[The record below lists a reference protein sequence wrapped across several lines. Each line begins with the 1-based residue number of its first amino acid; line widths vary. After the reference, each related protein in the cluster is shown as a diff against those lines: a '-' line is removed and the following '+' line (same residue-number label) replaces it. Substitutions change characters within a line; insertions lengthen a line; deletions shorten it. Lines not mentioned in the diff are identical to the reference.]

1 MQVDTHFKSK
11 RRPIRFLQI
20 LFFLLDILVILAM
33 GYCIIGKN
41 WLKPTDIR
49 SDIARYECYAVAFA
63 HGDGAFQHF
72 PPRQCAPIL
81 SSPPKVTTDSV
92 VASLKK
98 IGAPGFIVQFVAS
111 QSPEKPYH
119 YLPLEYPILALLPF
133 ALAAIIANA
142 IYYQIAFACLMALIA
157 VGIYLV
163 LLRYKSRTAAL
174 SFALWMMIGYLLN
187 RFPDTAT
194 GRFDLMPGALTLIA
208 LVFAMKSRW
217 NWAFAFLS
225 LATFT
230 KFYPVLLL
238 LPFLIAQQQ
247 APRYATLKWNAW
259 RRLGPLATF
268 GLTSV
273 VIVAI
278 SLLLSVAG
286 TLNPLTYFGD
296 RPIQVE
302 SFQASLLWLVNG
314 MDISHLSIVYTF
326 GSLNVLGN
334 FDTLISLAN
343 NALLAVGMLYLL
355 WLQWR
360 GKLSLPMASILL
372 LMLVTL
378 TGKVFSPQ
386 YVYWLFPVAAYAMGE
401 RRGWIVAWAAFSLLT
416 VWIYPVLYETV
427 HAVILVAYKP
437 IFWQAVAIR
446 NFLLFA
452 MCIYAYGTATLHK
465 PEPATDRSEALP
477 NVGQPAHTDSGPIAA
492 ISGV

>member
-1 MQVDTHFKSK
+1 MQRKSK
-11 RRPIRFLQI
+11 RRFIQL

-33 GYCIIGKN
+33 CYCIIGKN
-41 WLKPTDIR
+41 WLKPTEIR

-63 HGDGAFQHF
+63 HGEGAFQHF

-81 SSPPKVTTDSV
+81 GTPLKVTTEGV

-98 IGAPGFIVQFVAS
+98 VGAPDFIVQFVAS

-133 ALAAIIANA
+133 SLAAAIANA

-157 VGIYLV
+157 AGIYLL
-163 LLRYKSRTAAL
+163 LLRYKSRTSAL
-174 SFALWMMIGYLLN
+174 SFALWMMVGYLLN

-208 LVFAMKSRW
+208 LIFAMKSRW

-238 LPFLIAQQQ
+238 LPFFIAQQR
-247 APRYATLKWNAW
+247 APRYATLKWSAW

-268 GLTSV
+268 CATSA

-278 SLLLSVAG
+278 SLLISVAG

-296 RPIQVE
+296 RPIQIE

-314 MDISHLSIVYTF
+314 MDISRLYIVYTF
-326 GSLNVLGN
+326 GSVNALGHLGS
-334 FDTLISLAN
+334 LISLGN

-360 GKLSLPMASILL
+360 GKLSLPIATTLL
-372 LMLVTL
+372 LMLITL

-401 RRGWIVAWAAFSLLT
+401 QLGWIVAWAAFSLLT
-416 VWIYPVLYETV
+416 VWIYPILYETV
-427 HAVILVAYKP
+427 HAVIMVAYKP
-437 IFWQAVAIR
+437 LFWQVAAIR

-452 MCIYAYGTATLHK
+452 MCLYAYIAATLHK
-465 PEPATDRSEALP
+465 PEPANDISTAPGR
-477 NVGQPAHTDSGPIAA
+477 PAHTRTKSDPIA
-492 ISGV
+492 IVSSS